1 VVDENV
7 GPGEGVLADTPEEAP
22 LGQLSVASPDQP
34 HAVSADLAATP
45 VAASDSPS
53 ADGGGARR
61 SSTRF
66 RLGNR
71 PPLTGFRAFALTTV
85 LVYHSNFHTWPG
97 SWIAIQMFFVLSG
110 FLITSMLAAEGDRNG
125 RISLRAFYARRAA
138 RLLPPLALTIAL
150 ILIYAAIVPV
160 AQASTRIWGDSA
172 AALFYFADYRQAF
185 GHEPFFGF
193 LAQTWSLSIEE
204 QFYVIWSVLMVTSV
218 ALRKKALAYGF
229 AAAGLVGS
237 IADRLWQ
244 TYSAPHFNDAVFT
257 RIYYAFDTRADA
269 LFLGCLLGLL
279 ATDGYLNDWGRRS
292 RQLLGAA
299 AVTAVAFLIW
309 ILYNAPLFQEVMVV
323 WWIPLTTI
331 SSAIIIVHFVI
342 NSDKWGARIV
352 GLGVFVF
359 LGDLTYTLYLVHWPV
374 YLAIQQDSLGG
385 YWPTE
390 LVRLAII
397 FTIAIA
403 SWFVIEKPLLRW
415 RQRSAARAIGPTTAE
430 P

>member
-1 VVDENV
+1 VKSDEPV
-7 GPGEGVLADTPEEAP
+7 GGRTPP
-22 LGQLSVASPDQP
+22 LP
-34 HAVSADLAATP
+34 
-45 VAASDSPS
+45 AASQTATAEDGS
-53 ADGGGARR
+53 APPVPPDRAAGDGQTAAADNGRRAR
-61 SSTRF
+61 SKF

-125 RISLRAFYARRAA
+125 RISLRSFYARRAA
-138 RLLPPLALTIAL
+138 RLLPPLAMTIAL
-150 ILIYAAIVPV
+150 IIIYAALVNV
-160 AQASTRIWGDSA
+160 AQASTRVWGDSA
-172 AALFYFADYRQAF
+172 AAMFYFADYRQAL
-185 GHEPFFGF
+185 GHEPFFGY

-204 QFYVIWSVLMVTSV
+204 QFYVIWSVLMVTTV
-218 ALRKKALAYGF
+218 ALHKRALAYGF
-229 AAAGLVGS
+229 AIAGIVFS
-237 IADRLWQ
+237 VADRLWQ
-244 TYSAPHFNDAVFT
+244 AYSTPHFTNAVFT

-279 ATDGYLNDWGRRS
+279 ATDGYLNEWRRGS
-292 RQLLGAA
+292 RRVLGAA
-299 AVTAVAFLIW
+299 AVASVGFLIW
-309 ILYNAPLFQEVMVV
+309 ILYNAPLFQRVMVV

-331 SSAIIIVHFVI
+331 ASAFIIVHFVI

-359 LGDLTYTLYLVHWPV
+359 LGDLTYTLYLVHWPI
-374 YLAIQQDSLGG
+374 YLAIEPNGTHWG

-390 LVRLAII
+390 LVRLALC
-397 FTIAIA
+397 FAIAIG
-403 SWFVIEKPLLRW
+403 SWFLIEKPLLRW
-415 RQRSAARAIGPTTAE
+415 RQRSAAKAIGPTTAQ